1 MKSAQKK
8 LIDINNLM
16 GLKDIFIL
24 ILLVL
29 FYKLIQVF
37 IFGFFGKTYAINFN
51 FYIKELIIIFLQ
63 AVFIGLIF
71 RKIAKLGAVTFFIF
85 LNLQLESIYS
95 VTTFIWFLFAILGA
109 IIGDYVASKAKYQ
122 NLFRNIFA
130 FLCLYLFSKAGILL
144 SFSFFGEQTQQ
155 LVFLRFSNNP
165 DKLVQA
171 QALVTTYTGI
181 SSYLIFLVFTI
192 FAGVLFFILNKNKL
206 SQ

>member
-1 MKSAQKK
+1 MKCAQKK

-29 FYKLIQVF
+29 FYKLIQAF
-37 IFGFFGKTYAINFN
+37 IFGFSGKVLFISINFYFN
-51 FYIKELIIIFLQ
+51 ELLIIFLQ
-63 AVFIGLIF
+63 SVFIGLIF

-109 IIGDYVASKAKYQ
+109 IIGDYLASKAKYQ
-122 NLFRNIFA
+122 NLFRNTFA
-130 FLCLYLFSKAGILL
+130 FLCLYFFSKIGILL
-144 SFSFFGEQTQQ
+144 SFSLFGEQTQQ

-165 DKLVQA
+165 DNLAQA

-181 SSYLIFLVFTI
+181 SSYIIFITFTV
-192 FAGVLFFILNKNKL
+192 FAGVLFYILNRKY
-206 SQ
+206 